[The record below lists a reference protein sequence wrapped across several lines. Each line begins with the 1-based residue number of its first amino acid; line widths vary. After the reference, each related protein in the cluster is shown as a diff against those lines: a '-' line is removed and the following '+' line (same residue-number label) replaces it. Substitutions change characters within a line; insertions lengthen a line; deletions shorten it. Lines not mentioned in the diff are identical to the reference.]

1 MQVQSMAG
9 QGDALEEEMA
19 AHTSILT
26 WRIPWI
32 EEPNGLQFM
41 GSQRIRHA

>member
-9 QGDALEEEMA
+9 QEDALEEMA

-32 EEPNGLQFM
+32 EEPNGLQFI